1 MCDPA
6 DESVVFFD
14 RLVFVK
20 KCERASGSELTTRT
34 NVLLVRQH
42 LLTPG
47 GGVMLSYS
55 SQRNAKRSHQG
66 KLMPLGANAFC
77 FGDVVVVVV
86 N

>member
-42 LLTPG
+42 LLTPE
-47 GGVMLSYS
+47 GGVMLRYS
-55 SQRNAKRSHQG
+55 SQRNTKRSHQG
-66 KLMPLGANAFC
+66 KLKAPGASAWR
-77 FGDVVVVVV
+77 FGVVVVVVV